1 MLQALEVS
9 HSFGDRVVLDEVTL
23 RVRPGVLTGLL
34 GPNGAGKTTLL
45 RLLLG
50 VIEADAGRF
59 VLNGAPVTA
68 AERQRWGYMPQE
80 RGLYPAMATGAQV
93 VYFGRLHGLSG
104 ADATRRARD
113 LLAEVG
119 LSDRWGERTDRLSG
133 GQQQRLQLATSL
145 VHDPQIIVLDEPFAG
160 LDPVAVADLSHTLTD
175 RVRHGRTVLL
185 SSHQLDLV
193 QELCEEI
200 VMIDRGRTVLEGA
213 VADLRSSS
221 GSRQLRLVL
230 VPPADGVAVA
240 AARRQRRA
248 GGGRRASA
256 RISAGSR
263 PVGGPR
269 RGTRRRPGH
278 RLRPRP
284 AHAVPAVPRRRG
296 PRRDPRAAAGRNGA
310 GVPKMRTNWWGG
322 TWLVARRALA
332 EGFASRSWRIVTAL
346 MLAGGL
352 AVVVIPRVLG
362 DQGTRYTLASVGPAP
377 EALRAQLDAAGK
389 AADFSVDYKALPD
402 VAAVRDAVREGQ
414 VDAGLSR
421 AGTDA
426 RIYVQRPD
434 AGIYGVL
441 SAALSAQAAASAM
454 EQAGLTP
461 SQIAQLQ
468 DIPLPEQV
476 IVGPVRDQARAGI
489 GFAAGVVLYIA
500 LLLVG
505 TGIATTVATEKS
517 TRVSEVLLSVLRPTQ
532 LLVGTVLGAGLLGL
546 VQVAA
551 LAVPA
556 AASLLASHRSDVP
569 SSAAADVALAIVWFV
584 LGLGVYAFVFAA
596 LGALVD
602 KVTEVSSALM
612 PVQFL
617 LIGAYMLSVLV
628 VVSAPTSWASVAAS
642 LFPLT
647 SPIVMPMRWASGM
660 VSGWELVLSM
670 TLAVAA
676 AVLLARFA
684 ALVYRRGVV
693 RTGQRVKLRQVL
705 RPQQAATASR

>member
-1 MLQALEVS
+1 
-9 HSFGDRVVLDEVTL
+9 
-23 RVRPGVLTGLL
+23 
-34 GPNGAGKTTLL
+34 
-45 RLLLG
+45 
-50 VIEADAGRF
+50 
-59 VLNGAPVTA
+59 
-68 AERQRWGYMPQE
+68 
-80 RGLYPAMATGAQV
+80 
-93 VYFGRLHGLSG
+93 
-104 ADATRRARD
+104 
-113 LLAEVG
+113 
-119 LSDRWGERTDRLSG
+119 
-133 GQQQRLQLATSL
+133 
-145 VHDPQIIVLDEPFAG
+145 
-160 LDPVAVADLSHTLTD
+160 
-175 RVRHGRTVLL
+175 
-185 SSHQLDLV
+185 
-193 QELCEEI
+193 
-200 VMIDRGRTVLEGA
+200 
-213 VADLRSSS
+213 
-221 GSRQLRLVL
+221 
-230 VPPADGVAVA
+230 
-240 AARRQRRA
+240 
-248 GGGRRASA
+248 
-256 RISAGSR
+256 
-263 PVGGPR
+263 
-269 RGTRRRPGH
+269 
-278 RLRPRP
+278 
-284 AHAVPAVPRRRG
+284 
-296 PRRDPRAAAGRNGA
+296 
-310 GVPKMRTNWWGG
+310 MRTNWWGG

-389 AADFSVDYKALPD
+389 AADFTIDYKALAD

-461 SQIAQLQ
+461 AQIAQLQ

-517 TRVSEVLLSVLRPTQ
+517 TRVSEVLLSVLHPTQ

-584 LGLGVYAFVFAA
+584 LGIGVYAFVFAA

-647 SPIVMPMRWASGM
+647 SPIVMPMRWASGV

-670 TLAVAA
+670 TLAVTA

-705 RPQQAATASR
+705 RPQHAATASR